1 MPALE
6 RIAHFRQRRDEA
18 PNQELARELASA
30 RDRDGICEIAENLR
44 NKNKDI
50 QADCIKV
57 LYEIGYIDP
66 SLIAEY
72 AEEFVRLL
80 HSRNNRL
87 VWGGMIALGTVAD
100 LRPQVV
106 ITHLDEIERTIDQ
119 GSVITVDNGVQVLA
133 RAASKDE
140 KYSREIIPYLL
151 EHLRTCRP
159 KDLPQHAEKSLPAIN
174 ATNKSRFIKVLSA
187 RMDDVSGAAL
197 VRVKKVVKAAEE
209 R

>member
-1 MPALE
+1 MTALQ
-6 RIAHFRQRRDEA
+6 RIAHFQNRRDEV
-18 PNQELARELASA
+18 PNQELARDLAA
-30 RDRDGICEIAENLR
+30 AKDRDGICEIAENLR
-44 NKNKDI
+44 NPNRSI

-72 AEEFVRLL
+72 AEDFVKLL
-80 HSRNNRL
+80 HSHNNRL
-87 VWGGMIALGTVAD
+87 VWGGMIALGTVAE

-106 ITHLDEIERTIDQ
+106 AAHLPEIETAMNK

-133 RAASKDE
+133 CAASTSE
-140 KYSREIIPYLL
+140 KYAREIVPYLL

-159 KDLPQHAEKSLPAIN
+159 KDVPQHAEKCLPALN
-174 ATNKSRFIKVLSA
+174 AANKSRFVGVLNR
-187 RMDDVSGAAL
+187 RMEDLSGPAL
-197 VRVKKVVKAAEE
+197 ARVKKVMKQAEE